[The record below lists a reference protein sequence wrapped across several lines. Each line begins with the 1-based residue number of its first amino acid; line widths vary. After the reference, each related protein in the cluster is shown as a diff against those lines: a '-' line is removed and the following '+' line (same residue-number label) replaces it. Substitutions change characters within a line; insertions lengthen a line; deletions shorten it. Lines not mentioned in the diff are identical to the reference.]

1 MLENLEEMTAQ
12 GTLKFL
18 RIKSNLPLLVRNET
32 LFRNPLLKKSQYV
45 LWHKNDKEYDQ

>member
-32 LFRNPLLKKSQYV
+32 LFRNPIMKPLIKKKPICFMTQ
-45 LWHKNDKEYDQ
+45 E